1 MIEYV
6 LESKEDAL
14 KIVFGN
20 KFNDFMFND
29 VSDVLSQRRI
39 SEMGNLLHQ
48 KENRLSLLNAEKLNI
63 LYNTLANPQSASE
76 RGALEEVLKAVD
88 RKIQAFVTGKED
100 IEGDCIESM
109 ISLIQKCS
117 KNAVNKNNH
126 EMYNMAL
133 NRAVLVGQKYDAE
146 NGLSDITKDK
156 ISLIESNLKKMSEW
170 QVDVTNLDETPENRV
185 VNIPEDRFLE
195 FVQKRIIGKEN
206 VSFSDLHSA
215 FIALKGYKKSEET
228 YTPIEKQAEARI
240 LKSLKSKENL
250 SPSELISAKYV
261 YDELQTSNKKIVK
274 SIHGFGKKIA
284 LSVQKNKSIKV
295 FDAIESIIRNTEV
308 TGKAKFFGRE
318 IVKQTDK
325 NGKLKKNSDIALWLE
340 AVRNKTLCQLATTSG
355 LTKDKFNQVFIDNA
369 VCEYM
374 ELAVTNNTFD
384 KKSRKK
390 DFKKLFANI
399 GNNKK
404 IRISQDVIMGGVAN
418 LASQNESFVS
428 RLSIKLKKVVY
439 GIEDSKERAAKT
451 ITSNKIVATLKDK
464 GEALDEKCT
473 KSWGDKY
480 LMAKGFVKAI
490 GKQSAWAMAFNVA
503 KVVGV
508 ATNATWVLPT
518 VVAVSFANA
527 TYQFGKDYI
536 QAKND
541 VKKKGKELKFKDFCK
556 KNKVRL
562 GSLAL
567 SGAVTAATA
576 GVLGANASSVIL
588 NSKVLV
594 SGGLVACKI
603 ADKIAEDKKKNKNK
617 IQIFV
622 GACMTAVTST
632 VGYLVSKGMGKEAFD
647 SSKNF
652 VDVSASYG
660 ADNEVDSSFGIH
672 GKGKDRLNNK
682 RQKAIKIVPLS
693 SVLNKETDGEKY
705 NVVQSALDKYKT
717 TR

>member
-1 MIEYV
+1 MIEYA
-6 LESKEDAL
+6 LESKDDAL

-29 VSDVLSQRRI
+29 VSDVLTQKRI
-39 SEMGNLLHQ
+39 SEMGDLLHQ

-63 LYNTLANPQSASE
+63 LYNTLTNPQSASE
-76 RGALEEVLKAVD
+76 RGAFDEVLKAVD
-88 RKIQAFVTGKED
+88 SKIEAFVKGKED
-100 IEGDCIESM
+100 IDGDCIEPM

-117 KNAVNKNNH
+117 KSAANKNNH

-133 NRAVLVGQKYDAE
+133 NKAVLVGQKYDAE

-156 ISLIESNLKKMSEW
+156 INLIESNLKKMSEW

-195 FVQKRIIGKEN
+195 FVQKRINGKEN

-215 FIALKGYKKSEET
+215 FIAIKKYKKSDET
-228 YTPIEKQAEARI
+228 RTPIEKQAEARI
-240 LKSLKSKENL
+240 LKSLKSKEHL

-261 YDELQTSNKKIVK
+261 YDELQSSNKKTVK
-274 SIHGFGKKIA
+274 NIHGFDKKIA
-284 LSVQKNKSIKV
+284 LSIQKNKGIKV
-295 FDAIESIIRNTEV
+295 FEAIENIVENTEV
-308 TGKAKFFGRE
+308 TGKAKLFGRE

-355 LTKDKFNQVFIDNA
+355 LTKDKFNEVFTDNA

-374 ELAVTNNTFD
+374 ELAVANNTFGG
-384 KKSRKK
+384 KSSKK

-399 GNNKK
+399 GSGKK

-418 LASQNESFVS
+418 LANRNESFVS
-428 RLSIKLKKVVY
+428 RLSFKLQKAVY
-439 GIEDSKERAAKT
+439 EIEDSKERATKS
-451 ITSNKIVATLKDK
+451 ITSNKIIGALKEK

-473 KSWGDKY
+473 KRWGDKY
-480 LMAKGFVKAI
+480 LMTKGFIKAI

-518 VVAVSFANA
+518 VVAASFASA
-527 TYQFGKDYI
+527 TYKFGKDYI

-541 VKKKGKELKFKDFCK
+541 SKKKGKELKFKDFCK

-576 GVLGANASSVIL
+576 GVLGANVSSLVL
-588 NSKVLV
+588 TSKTWL

-603 ADKIAEDKKKNKNK
+603 ADKIAEDKKNNKSK
-617 IQIFV
+617 MQIFA

-632 VGYLVSKGMGKEAFD
+632 FGYLVSKGMGKEAFD

-652 VDVSASYG
+652 VDVSASDG
-660 ADNEVDSSFGIH
+660 VGNEVDSSFGVH
-672 GKGKDRLNNK
+672 GKGKDRLKNK
-682 RQKAIKIVPLS
+682 GQKAIKIVPLS
-693 SVLNKETDGEKY
+693 SVLNKGTEGEKF
-705 NVVQSALDKYKT
+705 NVAQAALDKYKVS
-717 TR
+717 R